1 MRAVVLGVGNLLL
14 SDEGLGVR
22 AVERLARDYALP
34 PEVVVL
40 DGGTSGMELL
50 DDLAGADL
58 LIIVDALHVGG
69 KPGSLVR
76 LVGDGKGG
84 GEVPV
89 LLRQKLS
96 PHQVGLSDVLAN
108 LALLGQPPGQIVVHG
123 MEPICLETGMEL
135 SPLIAD
141 RLARLV
147 TALAGELAS
156 HGLTP
161 RPLPRT

>member
-22 AVERLARDYALP
+22 AVERLQRDYALS

-40 DGGTSGMELL
+40 DGGTCGMELL

-58 LIIVDALHVGG
+58 LIIVDALHVGRP
-69 KPGSLVR
+69 PGSLVR
-76 LVGDGKGG
+76 LVN
-84 GEVPV
+84 GEVPA

-108 LALLGQPPGQIVVHG
+108 LALLDQSPGTIVVHG
-123 MEPICLETGMEL
+123 MEPVSLDTGMEL
-135 SPLIAD
+135 SPLIAAG
-141 RLARLV
+141 LPRLV
-147 TALAGELAS
+147 TAVAGELAG
-156 HGLTP
+156 HDLAPVP
-161 RPLPRT
+161 RPAA